1 MNKFGENTSAHH
13 CIISIY
19 LVSGSNLLSL
29 HFIPDS
35 MLRYLSMYIITWIG
49 LKTLETYLEKERL
62 SCQCHA
68 TRK

>member
-19 LVSGSNLLSL
+19 LVSGSNLQSL

-35 MLRYLSMYIITWIG
+35 MLRYLSMYIITWIPEG
-49 LKTLETYLEKERL
+49 
-62 SCQCHA
+62 SQDP
-68 TRK
+68 